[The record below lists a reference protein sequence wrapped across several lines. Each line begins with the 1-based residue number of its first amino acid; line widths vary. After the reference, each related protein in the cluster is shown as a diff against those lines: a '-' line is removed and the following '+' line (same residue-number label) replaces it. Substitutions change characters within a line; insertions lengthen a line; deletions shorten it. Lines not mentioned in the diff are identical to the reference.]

1 MQIQQMQEEKQ
12 RLICENTFNSMKFV
26 MMKTENQRLRDELE
40 LLKNSVQVSNG
51 RATAGIRSI
60 KTGRIYIEKTLDFKE
75 NLDSRMLV
83 FLSRSK
89 KLIVTQKSA
98 ENSLF
103 AGFGIKLIDFTT
115 YRQEKFINTS
125 NKIVTDFTV
134 DSNEGYVVTTSKETS
149 CKMYHLAT
157 AASVNTFTPA
167 SVPIWSCAFDKERT
181 YNLMLGAQN
190 GSTYIYDTRN
200 ASSAVKE
207 LVPNDTKA
215 PVKFTIPIKSNENF
229 PQGGVFV
236 IHVRGVYFYEYLPSM
251 EIASTNLNFQE
262 SILVA
267 SYDDLTEM
275 MLITKSPSGIGVDF
289 KPSQHILMKLVR
301 EDGIPVLR
309 EIFSFNGSNAPL
321 PSMTRPTQIKVPD
334 GFIVVNYLQDTKMI
348 QARSPSVGL
357 IHEISISDPIT
368 DFCPIYLDNS
378 FFFGA
383 LSSSRCR
390 LSKVNLGY

>member
-1 MQIQQMQEEKQ
+1 MQLEQMQNEKQ
-12 RLICENTFNSMKFV
+12 RLMNENSFSNMKYA
-26 MMKTENQRLRDELE
+26 MMKAEVQKLREEIEMLQ
-40 LLKNSVQVSNG
+40 NNAQVSNG

-60 KTGRIYIEKTLDFKE
+60 KNGRIYIEKTLDFKE

-83 FLSRSK
+83 FLSRNR

-103 AGFGIKLIDFTT
+103 AGFGVKLIDFTT

-125 NKIVTDFTV
+125 NKVVNDFTV
-134 DSNEGYVVTTSKETS
+134 DSNESFVVTTSKEST
-149 CKMYHLAT
+149 CKMYHLST
-157 AASVNTFTPA
+157 AASIQSFAPA

-181 YNLMLGAQN
+181 HNLLLGAQN
-190 GSTYIYDTRN
+190 GTTYIYDTRN
-200 ASSAVKE
+200 TSSAVKE
-207 LVPNDTKA
+207 LVPLETKA
-215 PVKFTIPIKSNENF
+215 PVKFTIPIRSNETF
-229 PQGGVFV
+229 PQGGFFV
-236 IHVRGVYFYEYLPSM
+236 VHVRGLYFYEYLPSM
-251 EIASTNLNFQE
+251 EIASTKLKFQD

-267 SYDDLTEM
+267 SYDNLTDM
-275 MLITKSPSGIGVDF
+275 MLITKSPSGSGVDF
-289 KPSQHILMKLVR
+289 KPSQHILMKLIR
-301 EDGIPVLR
+301 EDGVPTLQ
-309 EIFSFNGSNAPL
+309 EIFCFNGSNSPL
-321 PSMTRPTQIKVPD
+321 PMMTRPTQVKVPD

-357 IHEISISDPIT
+357 LHEISISDPIA